1 MQQQQQQ
8 QTNLKRTVRVRFYR
22 NGDSHY
28 SGFQMALTA
37 ERYRTF
43 EALLDDLTRG
53 PVCNRNVLPQGV
65 RYLFEAQTGRRVRGL
80 QDFIEGGSY
89 VCASFEQLKKLNYG
103 AAAAKKQK
111 AANGNGPQQQ
121 LPAAPS
127 SSASASAATRGRI
140 AVILPGGGV
149 PRPRRPARVLLN
161 SRTAKSFDRVMAD
174 ISQAA
179 RLPGGAVRRLYRLD
193 DRRLVTCL
201 EDFFADASVFVA
213 YGNEKLNNADFVL
226 DEQDNK
232 FINANVRSQHNNR
245 TRANSTGPDTPA
257 VSLKPPSIKAQQ
269 RRMHSSSP
277 LLEEQ
282 QTGTAPDE
290 EVSEPEVQQPGTPSA
305 SSTISSTVAANRPLS
320 NGKLSASSRCSNRE
334 FSDAVAQAEQ
344 SFDRLTDQ
352 ISAELASSASL
363 NGSCGGRQ
371 ELMKPTTG

>member
-140 AVILPGGGV
+140 AVILPGGGC
-149 PRPRRPARVLLN
+149 RGH
-161 SRTAKSFDRVMAD
+161 
-174 ISQAA
+174 AA
-179 RLPGGAVRRLYRLD
+179 QLESCST
-193 DRRLVTCL
+193 VTCL